1 MPKDFLLLKDFAISK
16 EIVSSKSKCGLVLVD
31 KIKQITHQ
39 FYTDQGEDEL
49 NEWFQALNELYA
61 KLVGGGES
69 ATSISTTSLS
79 SGYETNQSN
88 TQLAQDTS
96 QSLPTSST
104 FSRKNNLQ
112 LHLST
117 IIDDD
122 SLNNS
127 LQKGATGAKNNQ
139 LVSPAMS
146 PTLIAMYNNSSRE
159 SSPDFSNNNSKVAS
173 RDSSPGLNYCKWMK
187 LNFF

>member
-1 MPKDFLLLKDFAISK
+1 MPKDFLLLKDFEISK

-88 TQLAQDTS
+88 TQLAQDIS

-139 LVSPAMS
+139 LASPAMS

-159 SSPDFSNNNSKVAS
+159 SSPDFSNSNSKVAS
-173 RDSSPGLNYCKWMK
+173 RDSSPGLNYCK
-187 LNFF
+187 